1 MNNLNR
7 TYSDSKGN
15 STQVTSYEMLSVDIT
30 NNRGVTRD
38 IRNMVGFTKIHE
50 SLLENSLVLE
60 MGIRDEVNFFEEFG
74 ITGNEY
80 IDLKINVTALDVVQE
95 IDLRFY
101 IVTYEDFV
109 KGKDQQVQVYTF
121 TAVSEFAYIAPL
133 KNISRYVSGSTA
145 STIKRIFMDDLN
157 WQRILIEGNC
167 QSSFDGII
175 NICNPLEAVDTILSQ
190 SFDDNNTPFLCFQ
203 RLNGFVTLA
212 SLSDL
217 TSKEVYK
224 EFIQQTELESN
235 PNTPEEFY
243 ERSTQMKNLSSK
255 ISLAPSYQATDGVYA
270 SENRYIDIGTKTFR
284 THIFNA
290 EKHLKAEN
298 TTAKRLTFADS
309 STVSDKRRSETAQ
322 GFNRIPSARIN
333 TSVVNRH
340 AYNGFSNIADLR
352 EQQKHL
358 SNAYLYSYDTCTHTF
373 EVMGDPLLNPGRI
386 CKLLFPKATDPAIY
400 KEYTDKSITETY
412 DTVLS
417 GNYMVFSAVHNFVDG
432 KYTTELTMKTDSL
445 NQEII

>member
-7 TYSDSKGN
+7 SYSDSKGN
-15 STQVTSYEMLSVDIT
+15 SLRATSYEMHAVDIT
-30 NNRGVTRD
+30 NASGMTRD

-50 SLLENSLVLE
+50 GLLENTLVLE

-74 ITGNEY
+74 ISGNEY
-80 IDLKINVTALDVVQE
+80 IDLKISVTALDVVQE
-95 IDLRFY
+95 INLRFY

-133 KNISRYVSGSTA
+133 KNISRFVSGSTV

-157 WQRILIEGNC
+157 WKKILIEGNC

-175 NICNPLEAVDTILSQ
+175 NICNPLEAVDTVLTQ
-190 SFDDNNTPFLCFQ
+190 TFDDKNTPFLCFQ

-217 TSKEVYK
+217 ASQDVYK
-224 EFIQQTELESN
+224 EFIQKSELESN

-255 ISLAPSYQATDGVYA
+255 ISLSPSYQATDGVYA

-284 THIFNA
+284 SHIFDA
-290 EKHLKAEN
+290 AKHLKAEN
-298 TTAKRLTFADS
+298 TTSKRLALSDS
-309 STVSDKRRSETAQ
+309 AAVSDKRRSETAE

-333 TSVVNRH
+333 TCVVNRH

-352 EQQKHL
+352 EKQQHL
-358 SNAYLYSYDTCTHTF
+358 SNAYLYSYDVCTHTF
-373 EVMGDPLLNPGRI
+373 EVEGDPLLNPGRI

-417 GNYMVFSAVHNFVDG
+417 GNYMIFDAIHNFVDG

-445 NQEII
+445 NQENI